1 MKQDVRILLV
11 GERKSA
17 ALSTVAIVAN
27 SAHKFIPLCNDSV

>member
-17 ALSTVAIVAN
+17 ALSTVANVA
-27 SAHKFIPLCNDSV
+27 SSLTWLTHVSH